1 MVCLGMAADPSRFQ
15 LDRAGDAPL
24 GAQLAA
30 KLRGLIE
37 AGELAPGDGLP
48 SLRAMAQAAAV
59 NVNTVRAVYSKLE
72 NDGLVQTEHGRGT
85 YVARP
90 GTGRVARRELRRQI
104 ALLEAALAAHPP
116 PPSEAPGARGGA
128 STGAGLLSEL
138 ELEEVRDRLRDR
150 LFELDRQR
158 AEVLRRLEHLEEPE
172 AAAGRPST
180 PSVSGAR
187 IRWVGIGLRPA
198 D

>member
-1 MVCLGMAADPSRFQ
+1 MVCLRMPRDPTAFR
-15 LDRAGDAPL
+15 LDRAGHAPL

-37 AGELAPGDGLP
+37 TGELAAGDGLP
-48 SLRAMAQAAAV
+48 SLRAMARAAAV

-90 GTGRVARRELRRQI
+90 GAGRGARRELRRQI

-116 PPSEAPGARGGA
+116 PPSEAAGARSGT
-128 STGAGLLSEL
+128 SPGAGLLSEL
-138 ELEEVRDRLRDR
+138 ELEQVRDRLRDR
-150 LFELDRQR
+150 LLELDRQR

-172 AAAGRPST
+172 AASQRPSPQRPST

-187 IRWVGIGLRPA
+187 IRWVGA
-198 D
+198 